1 MESMG
6 EMKKNKLVLLILL
19 LVGAGY
25 FLLFWFPNSTGARD
39 FNMTFIFEQDEP
51 AQYPHVVRMLEP
63 GKTISKTIYRFFAYQ
78 HYYFGFPY
86 YFYSALVLLPA
97 KLLGVWENIS
107 LNMLLL
113 RQFVSVLPMLIAVT
127 ILVYLQTRF
136 QSYFKSISLFLIL
149 LAVPGVVFN
158 NMWIHPDSLVFLFIV
173 LTFFFLDRDD
183 LRFGKNFYLAA
194 LACGLAVATKLIGLF
209 FFLAVPYYIFLGWQK
224 GRINLRKTVIVAIL
238 FVTIM
243 FSVFVIAN
251 PFLFWASERVFA
263 FKTQSNLHDSM
274 SSGFIVTYN
283 NSPLL
288 WLEVFKK
295 WYGLPIFILFALI
308 STVIGAFR
316 GERRLLNQLILF
328 WSVPF
333 MAYIAFALAIRAK
346 HFPLPILL
354 PVFSALPAYFAFF
367 TPGKFFRP
375 IGEYLKKNV
384 FRLGLTII
392 GFAIVGAQLLFSLG
406 RNIQLYT
413 ENLYREENSPTLKFY
428 SKIEEN
434 YLSKIVL
441 DRQLIIFRDWM
452 MYIPNSPSYKDYF
465 KWGVSDYVIAT
476 KQNPDLLIL
485 NKQHLYDYTQSGQV
499 EGAKDPD
506 FALTVEFY
514 NNALNGTVKDYT
526 LLYQD
531 DFGVVYIKT
540 PLYDQFFDLH

>member
-1 MESMG
+1 
-6 EMKKNKLVLLILL
+6 MKKSTVVLLILL
-19 LVGAGY
+19 LMGVGY
-25 FLLFWFPNSTGARD
+25 FLLFWLPNSTGARD

-63 GKTISKTIYRFFAYQ
+63 GKTIPQTIYRFFAYQ

-86 YFYSALVLLPA
+86 YFYSALVLLPT
-97 KLLGVWENIS
+97 KLLAGMENIS

-113 RQFVSVLPMLIAVT
+113 RQFVSVLPMLVAIT

-149 LAVPGVVFN
+149 LIVPGVVFN

-183 LRFGKNFYLAA
+183 LQFGKNFYLAA

-209 FFLAVPYYIFLGWQK
+209 FFLAIPYYIFLGWHK
-224 GRINLRKTVIVAIL
+224 GRVDLRKAVIAAIL
-238 FVTIM
+238 FVSIM
-243 FSVFVIAN
+243 FSVFVLAN

-263 FKTQSNLHDSM
+263 FKTQSNLHDAM
-274 SSGFIVTYN
+274 GSGFIVSY
-283 NSPLL
+283 SDDPLI
-288 WLEVFKK
+288 WLRVFQT

-308 STVIGAFR
+308 SAVIGAFK
-316 GERRLLNQLILF
+316 GERKLLNQLILF

-333 MAYIAFALAIRAK
+333 MFYIAFALVIRAK

-354 PVFSALPAYFAFF
+354 PVFSALPAYFILFEPARFF
-367 TPGKFFRP
+367 KP
-375 IGEYLKKNV
+375 IGEYLKKNAI
-384 FRLGLTII
+384 RLGLTFI
-392 GFAIVGAQLLFSLG
+392 GLLIVGAQVFFSLG
-406 RNIQLYT
+406 RDTQLYT
-413 ENLYREENSPTLKFY
+413 ENLYREETSPTLKFY
-428 SKIEEN
+428 SKIEQD

-441 DRQLIIFRDWM
+441 DRQLVIFRDWM
-452 MYIPNSPSYKDYF
+452 MYIPNSPAYKDYF
-465 KWGVSDYVIAT
+465 KWGVSDYGIAT
-476 KQNPDLLIL
+476 KQDPDLLIL
-485 NKQHLYDYTQSGQV
+485 NKQHLYDYTQPGQL

-514 NNALNGTVKDYT
+514 KDALNGTVKDYT

-540 PLYDQFFDLH
+540 PLYDQFFALY